1 MPTGTN
7 SGGQPK
13 EEMMKKILVAAAA
26 VVVMAGSAFAA
37 PVVVATQ
44 NVTVNATVSSN
55 CTAIVPGT
63 LTLAIDP
70 TTATEVGSTGNN
82 TKVQCTNG
90 PTYQVSAA
98 SAGSGLNNSA
108 GTLSGNLTGA
118 GLNAIPYTLYFKSS
132 FAGAGIGTDST
143 LIIGTGSTAATT
155 GAVVAILDAQAAQAG
170 SYSDQVTLTV
180 SY

>member
-1 MPTGTN
+1 
-7 SGGQPK
+7 
-13 EEMMKKILVAAAA
+13 MKKFLVAAATA
-26 VVVMAGSAFAA
+26 VVVIVMAGSAFAA
-37 PVVVATQ
+37 TAATG

-82 TKVQCTNG
+82 TKVQCTSGTPYTVN
-90 PTYQVSAA
+90 AA

-108 GTLSGNLTGA
+108 GTLSGKLTGGVA
-118 GLNAIPYTLYFKSS
+118 PIPYTLYFSS
-132 FAGAGIGTDST
+132 AFNGAGIGTDST
-143 LIIGTGSTAATT
+143 LIIGTGNTAATT
-155 GAVVAILDAQAAQAG
+155 GAVVAVAAANAAQAG
-170 SYSDQVTLTV
+170 SYSDQVTLTI